1 MLIATLMTELQSIA
15 NTNCPDNTGVYIVD
29 LDDQSTWG
37 VNAGDTATQQQIDA
51 ANSAIQNPAVWDSL
65 DYIYDSQTK
74 KWSVKPAAEEK
85 IAAQKLLD
93 STDLQTVRVLED
105 LIDALDTANILEK
118 TQLPQDAQDK
128 LTARAAARAKL

>member
-1 MLIATLMTELQSIA
+1 MLAELMNELQSIA
-15 NTNCPDNTGVYIVD
+15 DINCPDNTGVYIVD

-37 VNAGDTATQQQIDA
+37 FNAGDTATQQQIDV

-65 DYIYDSQTK
+65 DYSYDSQTK

-85 IAAQKLLD
+85 IAALKLLD
-93 STDLQTVRVLED
+93 STDVQIVRVIED
-105 LIDALDTANILEK
+105 LIDALDTANILKKSE
-118 TQLPQDAQDK
+118 LPQDAQDK